1 MFAVARSARVAARRQ
16 SSTLAG
22 VFLGVQE
29 PAVKQEVDSLR
40 KSCAFVDQLSAKFP
54 SAPPPIDFAA
64 YKKVLGDQAA
74 VKKIEDKYLALDF
87 KDTFVGLGDKFT
99 AEEKATMEFT
109 AEEKAAEKATFDAMS
124 AEADEMIA
132 VSRARIVELNAKIAM
147 MTEKRT
153 NWTTTDKD
161 VFEVYPDIE
170 KEIDEEIHNHEWGK
184 DIGH

>member
-1 MFAVARSARVAARRQ
+1 
-16 SSTLAG
+16 
-22 VFLGVQE
+22 
-29 PAVKQEVDSLR
+29 
-40 KSCAFVDQLSAKFP
+40 
-54 SAPPPIDFAA
+54 
-64 YKKVLGDQAA
+64 
-74 VKKIEDKYLALDF
+74 
-87 KDTFVGLGDKFT
+87 
-99 AEEKATMEFT
+99 
-109 AEEKAAEKATFDAMS
+109 MS